1 MLILLPLIL
10 MPVLMILALTLR
22 FLLDALDAI
31 ACAVVDDANADA
43 EMPNGARYL
52 AGAYVVF
59 LQTPLLPMLLL
70 RTCCELMLVMM

>member
-43 EMPNGARYL
+43 EMPNGARHL
-52 AGAYVVF
+52 VGAYDVVM
-59 LQTPLLPMLLL
+59 LPQLLPMFL
-70 RTCCELMLVMM
+70 